1 MGGHLMRK
9 QYAVI
14 GLGRFGESVAKTLS
28 SLGHDVL
35 GIDTSECKVQAIVND
50 ITHAVQADARE
61 EETLRALGIRNFDVA
76 VVAIGNDLE
85 SNIFITVMLKEMGV
99 KYVVTKAQSNLHGKV
114 LDKIGADKI
123 IYPEKDMGVRLA
135 HNLVT
140 SNVMDYIELS
150 PEYGVVE
157 IITPA
162 KFINKSLGELNL
174 RAKYGISVMAIKKKG
189 DLVIVAPGAEATIE
203 ENDVLIIVSS
213 NDALAKLPE

>member
-1 MGGHLMRK
+1 MRK

-114 LDKIGADKI
+114 LNKIGADKI

-150 PEYGVVE
+150 PDYGVVE

-189 DLVIVAPGAEATIE
+189 ETVIVAPGADATIE